1 MHAQAAHTMQLVQ
14 GAAACTVLS
23 MYHTRFHVDCYIA
36 AGWFYKASNG
46 FCSSN
51 TPQCCCVHDPSV

>member
-1 MHAQAAHTMQLVQ
+1 MSVMPAWHVMSIMHAQAAHTVQLVQ
-14 GAAACTVLS
+14 GAAACTALS

-46 FCSSN
+46 Y
-51 TPQCCCVHDPSV
+51 